1 MPRTTFDA
9 LPADA
14 RLWIFAAERELSPRE
29 RDYVL
34 GTVDGFLDRWQAHG
48 HPLTS
53 ARDLR
58 HDRFLLIAVDESA
71 AGASGCSIDAL
82 LRDIKRVEASLG
94 LALVDHGP
102 VLFRNGD
109 AIARVPRDEFSDLVR
124 SGRVTPQT
132 IVFDNT
138 LTRVGDVRAGRWEVP
153 AAQSW
158 HGPAFF

>member
-1 MPRTTFDA
+1 MPRTTFET
-9 LPADA
+9 LPPES
-14 RLWIFAAERELSPRE
+14 RLWIFAAERELTARE

-34 GTVDGFLDRWQAHG
+34 GTVDAFLDRWQAHG

-58 HDRFLLIAVDESA
+58 YSRFLLIAVDEAA

-82 LRDIKRVEASLG
+82 VRDIKAVEAALG

-102 VLFRNGD
+102 VLYRAGE
-109 AIARVPRDEFSDLVR
+109 AIARVPRDAFSDLVR
-124 SGRVTPQT
+124 AGAVTPQT
-132 IVFDNT
+132 IVFNNT
-138 LTRVGDVRAGRWEVP
+138 LTRVADVRAGRWEVP

-158 HGPAFF
+158 HAAAFF

>member
-1 MPRTTFDA
+1 MPRTSFDS

-14 RLWIFAAERELSPRE
+14 RLWIFAADRELSASDRE
-29 RDYVL
+29 YLL
-34 GTVDGFLDRWQAHG
+34 GTVDGFLDQWGAHG

-58 HDRFLLIAVDESA
+58 HDRFLLIAVDEAA

-82 LRDIKRVEASLG
+82 VRDIKRVEASLG

-102 VLFRNGD
+102 VLFRQGD
-109 AIARVPRDEFSDLVR
+109 AIARVPRDEFSDLAR
-124 SGRVTPQT
+124 AGEVTPQT
-132 IVFDNT
+132 IVFNNT

-158 HGPAFF
+158 HAAAFF

>member
-1 MPRTTFDA
+1 MPRTTFDN

-14 RLWIFAAERELSPRE
+14 RLWIFAAERELSSRE
-29 RDYVL
+29 REYLL
-34 GTVDGFLDRWQAHG
+34 GTVDEVLDRGAAHG

-58 HDRFLLIAVDESA
+58 HDRFLLIAVDEAA

-82 LRDIKRVEASLG
+82 VRDIKRVEASLG

-102 VLFRNGD
+102 VLFRTGD
-109 AIARVPRDEFSDLVR
+109 TIARVPRDAFSDLAR
-124 SGRVTPQT
+124 AGTVTPQT
-132 IVFDNT
+132 IVFNNT

-158 HGPAFF
+158 HAAAFF

>member
-1 MPRTTFDA
+1 MPRTTFDT

-14 RLWIFAAERELSPRE
+14 RLWIFAAERELSTGERE
-29 RDYVL
+29 YL
-34 GTVDGFLDRWQAHG
+34 LATVDGFLDHWAAHG

-58 HDRFLLIAVDESA
+58 HDRFLLIAVDEAA

-82 LRDIKRVEASLG
+82 VRDIKRVEASLG
-94 LALVDHGP
+94 LALIDHGP
-102 VLFRNGD
+102 VLFRNGE
-109 AIARVPRDEFSDLVR
+109 AINRVPRDEFSDLAR
-124 SGRVTPQT
+124 AGTVTPET
-132 IVFDNT
+132 IVFNNT

-158 HGPAFF
+158 HAAAFF

>member
-1 MPRTTFDA
+1 MPRTTFDT
-9 LPADA
+9 LPTDA
-14 RLWIFAAERELSPRE
+14 RLWIFAAERELAPGERE
-29 RDYVL
+29 ALL
-34 GTVDGFLDRWQAHG
+34 GTVDQFLDHWQAHG

-58 HDRFLLIAVDESA
+58 HDRFLLIAVDEAA

-82 LRDIKRVEASLG
+82 VRDIKRIEASLG

-124 SGRVTPQT
+124 NGVVTPQT
-132 IVFDNT
+132 IVFNNT

-158 HGPAFF
+158 HAAAFF

>member
-14 RLWIFAAERELSPRE
+14 RLWIFAAERVLSPRE
-29 RDYVL
+29 RDYLL
-34 GTVDGFLDRWQAHG
+34 GTVDGFLERWQAHG

-58 HDRFLLIAVDESA
+58 HDRFLLIAVDEST

-82 LRDIKRVEASLG
+82 VRDIKRVEASLG
-94 LALVDHGP
+94 LALIDHGP
-102 VLFRNGD
+102 VLFRSGD
-109 AIARVPRDEFSDLVR
+109 AIARVPRDEFTDLAR

-132 IVFDNT
+132 IVFNNS

-158 HGPAFF
+158 HGTAFF

>member
-1 MPRTTFDA
+1 MPRTTFDT
-9 LPADA
+9 LPTDA
-14 RLWIFAAERELSPRE
+14 RLWIFAAERELTSGERE
-29 RDYVL
+29 AVL
-34 GTVDGFLDRWQAHG
+34 GTVDQFLDHWQAHG

-58 HDRFLLIAVDESA
+58 HDRFLLIAVDEAA

-82 LRDIKRVEASLG
+82 VRDIKRIEASLG

-109 AIARVPRDEFSDLVR
+109 TIARVPRDEFSDLVR
-124 SGRVTPQT
+124 TGVVTPQT
-132 IVFDNT
+132 IVFNNT

-158 HGPAFF
+158 HAAAFF

>member
-14 RLWIFAAERELSPRE
+14 RLWIFAAERDLTPHE
-29 RDYVL
+29 RDHLL
-34 GTVDGFLDRWQAHG
+34 GAVDVFLDRWQAHA

-53 ARDLR
+53 ARELR
-58 HDRFLLIAVDESA
+58 HDRFLLIAVDEAA

-82 LRDIKRVEASLG
+82 VRDIKRVESTLG

-102 VLFRNGD
+102 VLFRDGD
-109 AIARVPRDEFSDLVR
+109 TIARVPRDEFSALAR
-124 SGRVTPQT
+124 AGSVTPQT
-132 IVFDNT
+132 VVFNNT

-153 AAQSW
+153 ASQSW
-158 HGPAFF
+158 HAAAFF